1 METQC
6 VAARRGDSPLLPP
19 RLDPAAHASTPPAE
33 SAIGIIARA
42 ASRLERSP
50 FPAHAECMTM
60 MLGALRGGFRWPLQP
75 IISNLWLFGPWPPP
89 VAKERRPP
97 AALTPASAL
106 ARTCAAS
113 CACGGREAVT
123 SSRHLAPHRRPP
135 QAAQAR
141 LRRQAAHRDARAH
154 HHRAHGLPRGRPAGV
169 ARAVRA
175 QATG

>member
-75 IISNLWLFGPWPPP
+75 IISNLWLFGP
-89 VAKERRPP
+89 
-97 AALTPASAL
+97 
-106 ARTCAAS
+106 
-113 CACGGREAVT
+113 
-123 SSRHLAPHRRPP
+123 
-135 QAAQAR
+135 
-141 LRRQAAHRDARAH
+141 
-154 HHRAHGLPRGRPAGV
+154 
-169 ARAVRA
+169 
-175 QATG
+175 